1 MYSSDDVEK
10 KCVESRWGEG
20 RNGGALVRKGPR
32 LERTAFSFVSALLR
46 EDETMSFRELG
57 GACLDALLARQTTIP
72 AARRVTHSKVSF
84 RSPISSTE
92 LCPAGSSTKA
102 VVEPAVVWPEDTAS
116 RRVDSGDLPQHESAC
131 SSR

>member
-46 EDETMSFRELG
+46 EDETMPFRELG
-57 GACLDALLARQTTIP
+57 GACLNALLARQTAIP
-72 AARRVTHSKVSF
+72 AARRVTHSKMSSKCPFALRYRYVP
-84 RSPISSTE
+84 RGGVASPQSSQ
-92 LCPAGSSTKA
+92 
-102 VVEPAVVWPEDTAS
+102 PEDTAS
-116 RRVDSGDLPQHESAC
+116 RPFGSNCPRDESP
-131 SSR
+131 

>member
-46 EDETMSFRELG
+46 EDETMPFRELG
-57 GACLDALLARQTTIP
+57 GACLDALLARQTAIP

-84 RSPISSTE
+84 RSPIS
-92 LCPAGSSTKA
+92 LCPAGRSGLA
-102 VVEPAVVWPEDTAS
+102 AVEPA
-116 RRVDSGDLPQHESAC
+116 RRYSISPFW
-131 SSR
+131 